1 MNLFYI
7 FRYLYYY
14 AFFLFVRFM
23 RLFQNNQNAQ
33 SITQSIA
40 QAITQSIAHA
50 KTDIELYEEPQLA
63 KFLKI
68 INTLEQKVD
77 IEPSTSNNIYNT
89 NIDDILYKR
98 TEFLECLKDPK
109 NIYEEKWRRNIL
121 YETTPRGNI
130 VMYYDVFKQGFA
142 YYSDQTMNYTLL
154 NVAAMKYCLYFS
166 CLDFF
171 IDEQVL
177 KEHVSPFCQMIKDE
191 ETAENDKKR
200 ETMKQMLP
208 NMTGARFAKL
218 KNYSTQPDKSTQSD
232 KVPEKIQEYQINKFI
247 HLGKISN
254 FSFLQ
259 KVPKKQISTPT
270 TTKFDDMFADVN
282 VINREVVNYK
292 LFKEQ
297 QQNKRKLDC
306 TIVD

>member
-23 RLFQNNQNAQ
+23 RLFQDIH
-33 SITQSIA
+33 STQSIA
-40 QAITQSIAHA
+40 QIKP
-50 KTDIELYEEPQLA
+50 KTDIEVYEEPQLA
-63 KFLKI
+63 KFLKL
-68 INTLEQKVD
+68 INTIEQKID
-77 IEPSTSNNIYNT
+77 IEPSTSNHIYNTTHSYNT
-89 NIDDILYKR
+89 NIDDILYNR

-191 ETAENDKKR
+191 ETAENDKKK

-218 KNYSTQPDKSTQSD
+218 KNYSTQPDKSIYSD
-232 KVPEKIQEYQINKFI
+232 KVEKIQEYQINKFI

-297 QQNKRKLDC
+297 QQNKQKLDC
-306 TIVD
+306 MIVD